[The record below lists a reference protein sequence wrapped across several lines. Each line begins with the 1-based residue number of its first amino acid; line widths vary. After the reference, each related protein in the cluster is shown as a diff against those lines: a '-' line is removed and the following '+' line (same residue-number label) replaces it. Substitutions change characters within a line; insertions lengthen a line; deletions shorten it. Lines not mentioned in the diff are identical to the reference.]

1 MGKAPINASYKSDHE
16 KMFTLSLH
24 IFFLPLSIIHIS
36 MYLCLHV
43 YLFIYVSIYA
53 FLYVCLSNLY
63 FKMLV
68 AIIS

>member
-16 KMFTLSLH
+16 KMFALSPS
-24 IFFLPLSIIHIS
+24 FFLPLSIIHIS
-36 MYLCLHV
+36 MYLRLYV